1 MSFRLRLALT
11 ALATLVVGL
20 GAVLVAGNVLL
31 DHRVDHEATSLLRG
45 RADAQVS
52 ALAVTSTRVRAR
64 ETPNDTV
71 LDRQSWVLDA
81 RRVVERPAAASP
93 ALDRAAVALGRARRA
108 GERRGPAQTRLLAVP
123 VSAPGRVD
131 PVGAVVVALSVR
143 PLERLEQEVLIG
155 SFVVAG
161 VILLAGG
168 LAIRSAIEGALRP
181 VVQMTASAEDWGAH
195 DLDRRFDLG
204 PPRDELTGLAATL
217 DHLLARI
224 AASRRHEQRFA
235 SETAHELRT
244 PLAGLRA
251 HAELAL
257 GARGPDVDAERQAA
271 LHAII
276 NRADDLNRTID
287 ALLTVARQD
296 LDPATGGVDL
306 SAIAARFADVE
317 VVARSA
323 VARADGDPDI
333 VYRALAPLVDNARR
347 HARSRVAIELSTD
360 GERVRAAVRDDGPGL
375 DPQLGDRAFD
385 PGVRGSGHDQDG
397 AGLGLALARRLARS
411 CGGDVVIGEGPGGC
425 FVLVLPAACGTEP
438 PPMHAVR

>member
-1 MSFRLRLALT
+1 
-11 ALATLVVGL
+11 
-20 GAVLVAGNVLL
+20 
-31 DHRVDHEATSLLRG
+31 
-45 RADAQVS
+45 
-52 ALAVTSTRVRAR
+52 VTSTHVGAR

-81 RRVVERPAAASP
+81 DRVVERPAAASA

-108 GERRGPAQTRLLAVP
+108 AEQRGPAQTRLLAVP

-161 VILLAGG
+161 LILLAGG

-244 PLAGLRA
+244 PLAALRA

-257 GARGPDVDAERQAA
+257 GARGPDVDAERRAA
-271 LHAII
+271 LRAIV

-287 ALLTVARQD
+287 ALLTLARQE
-296 LDPATGGVDL
+296 LDPAGGGVDL
-306 SAIAARFADVE
+306 SAIAARFVDVE
-317 VVARSA
+317 VVAQSA

-347 HARSRVAIELSTD
+347 HARCRVAIELTTD
-360 GERVRAAVRDDGPGL
+360 GARVCAAVRDDGPGL

-397 AGLGLALARRLARS
+397 AGSGWRS
-411 CGGDVVIGEGPGGC
+411 R
-425 FVLVLPAACGTEP
+425 AASRA
-438 PPMHAVR
+438 HAEATW